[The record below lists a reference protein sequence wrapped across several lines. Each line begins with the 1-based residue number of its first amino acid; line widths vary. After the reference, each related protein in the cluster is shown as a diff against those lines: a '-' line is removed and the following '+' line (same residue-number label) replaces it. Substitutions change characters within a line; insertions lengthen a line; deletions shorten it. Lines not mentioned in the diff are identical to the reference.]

1 MDAARPE
8 SALRDLEALA
18 ETLDDVGLRH
28 THIVEMHFAVAIG
41 LVVLAEHR
49 QHAFDRHAGRVE
61 RHDHHAVLLVAMRAG
76 IGQSHEDHERSEEHT
91 SELQSLMRNSYA
103 VFCLQKKTNKTLNNE
118 NSTNNNI

>member
-1 MDAARPE
+1 MCVLCFLLMVRRPPRSTRTDTLFPYRTLFRSLMDAARPE

-61 RHDHHAVLLVAMRAG
+61 RHDHHAV
-76 IGQSHEDHERSEEHT
+76 
-91 SELQSLMRNSYA
+91 
-103 VFCLQKKTNKTLNNE
+103 
-118 NSTNNNI
+118 